1 MPPTDISETGLE
13 TLIVGYL
20 TGTVGGNE
28 AAGGISDVRG
38 RYRIGPYVEGSPKD
52 YDRAHAVDWAK
63 LLRFLGATQPEVVE
77 QFDLATEGPQRQ
89 QFLDRLQGEVTKR
102 GVVDLLRKGFKHGPL
117 HVACFYGTPSPD
129 NPKAQEDFRQNVFS
143 VTRQLQYSPDQ
154 TKLALDLA
162 LFVNGLPVATFEL
175 KNTLTKQTVQQAVD
189 QYKSDRDPKELLFQ
203 FGRCLIHF
211 AVDEHEVRFCT
222 ELRGHR
228 SWFLTSNKG

>member
-20 TGTVGGNE
+20 TGTVGGDE
-28 AAGGISDVRG
+28 PSDAISDLR
-38 RYRIGPYVEGSPKD
+38 GPYVEGDRHD

-63 LLRFLGATQPEVVE
+63 LLQFLQATQPNVVE
-77 QFDLATEGPQRQ
+77 QFDLATDGPQRKT
-89 QFLDRLQGEVTKR
+89 FLDRLQGEVTRR

-129 NPKAQEDFRQNVFS
+129 NPKAQEDFRQNDFS
-143 VTRQLQYSPDQ
+143 VTRQLRYSPDQ

-175 KNTLTKQTVQQAVD
+175 KNSL
-189 QYKSDRDPKELLFQ
+189 
-203 FGRCLIHF
+203 
-211 AVDEHEVRFCT
+211 
-222 ELRGHR
+222 
-228 SWFLTSNKG
+228 